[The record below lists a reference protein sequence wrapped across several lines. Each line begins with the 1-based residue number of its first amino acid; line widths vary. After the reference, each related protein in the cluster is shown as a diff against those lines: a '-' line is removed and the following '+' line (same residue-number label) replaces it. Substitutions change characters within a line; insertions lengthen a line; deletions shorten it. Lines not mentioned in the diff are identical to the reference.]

1 MACWGAFRRARTMLC
16 ALVLCGLLSPSA
28 GAQSDAW
35 PSRPIRMIV
44 VFPAGGGTDTYARL
58 LQPALQEILGQSIV
72 IENRGGGGG
81 LVGTEAIV
89 NAPPDGYTF
98 GWVISSYAA
107 SPALVKDLKFD
118 PIAGIT
124 PVSLVARSGYIV
136 VVQTASD
143 YRSMADLIAAARAKP
158 GTLSYAT
165 SGIGTGQHIFT
176 EILKRRLGI
185 DLIHVP
191 YRGGA
196 PANAAVAAGETTT
209 ILGNF
214 PSMLPLVT
222 GGRVR
227 PLAVTYL
234 ARSPQLPDV
243 PTVAE
248 TVLPDYDAVEW
259 FGVIGPA
266 GVPPAIV
273 ARLSAALAA
282 AAKRPEMVQRFAEL
296 GSEVVGSDPP
306 AFGTRIRDDIA
317 RIGAVIREAN
327 IKIDD

>member
-1 MACWGAFRRARTMLC
+1 MRAWGVLGALMIGFLLC
-16 ALVLCGLLSPSA
+16 PAASA
-28 GAQSDAW
+28 QTDTW

-58 LQPALQEILGQSIV
+58 LQPALQEILGQSII

-81 LVGTEAIV
+81 LIGTEAIV
-89 NAPPDGYTF
+89 NAAPDGYTF

-107 SPALVKDLKFD
+107 SPALVKNLKFD

-136 VVQTASD
+136 VVQNSSD
-143 YRSMADLIAAARAKP
+143 LKSMADLVAAARAKP

-176 EILKRRLGI
+176 EILKRRMGI
-185 DLIHVP
+185 DLLHVP

-209 ILGNF
+209 LLGNF

-243 PTVAE
+243 PTVSE
-248 TVLPDYDAVEW
+248 TVLPDYEAVEW

-273 ARLSAALAA
+273 QRLSAALAA
-282 AAKRPEMVQRFAEL
+282 AASRPEMVVRFAEL
-296 GSEVVGSDPP
+296 GSEVVGSDAA
-306 AFGTRIRDDIA
+306 AFGKRIRDDIE
-317 RIGAVIREAN
+317 RLGAVIRAAN
-327 IKIDD
+327 ITIDG

>member
-1 MACWGAFRRARTMLC
+1 
-16 ALVLCGLLSPSA
+16 
-28 GAQSDAW
+28 
-35 PSRPIRMIV
+35 
-44 VFPAGGGTDTYARL
+44 
-58 LQPALQEILGQSIV
+58 
-72 IENRGGGGG
+72 
-81 LVGTEAIV
+81 
-89 NAPPDGYTF
+89 
-98 GWVISSYAA
+98 
-107 SPALVKDLKFD
+107 
-118 PIAGIT
+118 
-124 PVSLVARSGYIV
+124 
-136 VVQTASD
+136 
-143 YRSMADLIAAARAKP
+143 MADLVAAARAKP

-176 EILKRRLGI
+176 EIFKRRLGI

-209 ILGNF
+209 LLGNF
-214 PSMLPLVT
+214 PTMLPLVS

-234 ARSPQLPDV
+234 NRSPQLPDI

-248 TVLPDYDAVEW
+248 TVLPDYEAVEW

-266 GVPPAIV
+266 GIPPAIV
-273 ARLSAALAA
+273 ARMSAALAA
-282 AAKRPEMVQRFAEL
+282 AAQRPEMVARFAEL
-296 GSEVVGSDPP
+296 GSEVVASDPA
-306 AFGTRIRDDIA
+306 AFGKRIRDDIE